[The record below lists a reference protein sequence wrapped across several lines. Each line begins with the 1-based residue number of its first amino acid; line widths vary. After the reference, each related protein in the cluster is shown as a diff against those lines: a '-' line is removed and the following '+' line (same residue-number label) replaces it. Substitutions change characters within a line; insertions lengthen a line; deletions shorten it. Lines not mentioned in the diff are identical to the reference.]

1 MSSLVSSDNV
11 ERSSTVS
18 PSPVSPSQESVCPSS
33 TVLPDLPQ
41 NVCFQIS
48 FQLSNTVWTEEL
60 FDCSSETFVALATNL
75 TASVSGI
82 LTTVGNAKIEFL
94 EFRPGGL
101 SVIAVLEVTALSS
114 NERAMKTQLA
124 TEMKIKRLWMIS
136 VDPVL
141 YSGVV
146 FDVVLSVQLVC
157 SDSALNKGFNLKEEL
172 VKAISKVMSSNPTFI
187 GASVQGIDC
196 SQQHNITMV
205 TARTQI
211 GDPSASNPYKE
222 LSSLKRE
229 VDVGRVGNF
238 SVLSEWK
245 SYIPGE
251 KLFHVFA
258 VLETES
264 SDTIQTKKELENF
277 IANKF
282 KDVCEFRFG
291 NVEMPEN
298 KTAVIEIGMRNL
310 ASAVPSLTLSPLSD
324 NLGRGRFGNVTLVRN
339 KIRVTIDSTS
349 LTRKIFEV
357 EFLQYVPRCSAGDLT
372 DPNSS
377 HYQNL
382 SQEIWQFID
391 KNIRTTRTT
400 NQVYL
405 KTKVINL
412 NCRNATIV
420 RSVSNVYMKPTAEDD
435 IGQLIGALYKCKTEP
450 GIYDWGVKITLK
462 TPTVPDTR
470 GTWSPLQGVFIHY
483 VCPKSKPSTPPS
495 SAPSVT
501 MTTYTTPSSAPP
513 VTTTTYTTPRQN
525 MSGKFILCVVGKKKL
540 KTGIWPPK
548 Q

>member
-1 MSSLVSSDNV
+1 M
-11 ERSSTVS
+11 
-18 PSPVSPSQESVCPSS
+18 
-33 TVLPDLPQ
+33 
-41 NVCFQIS
+41 
-48 FQLSNTVWTEEL
+48 WTEDL
-60 FDCSSETFVALATNL
+60 YDCSSEMFVALATNL

-82 LTTVGNAKIEFL
+82 LTTVGNAKLEFL

-101 SVIAVLEVTALSS
+101 NVIAVLEVTALSS
-114 NERAMKTQLA
+114 NERAMKAQLA
-124 TEMKIKRLWMIS
+124 TEMKNKRLGMIS

-146 FDVVLSVQLVC
+146 FDVVLSVQLAC
-157 SDSALNKGFNLKEEL
+157 SDSALNKGFEL

-205 TARTQI
+205 TARAQI

-435 IGQLIGALYKCKTEP
+435 IGQFVGALYKCKTEP

-501 MTTYTTPSSAPP
+501 MTTYTTPSSAPS

-548 Q
+548 QWPCCYLV